1 MSVQSQYGAVE
12 TETPVAATPRRGRAV
27 VLALA
32 LCAGGALLAVA
43 GPAKSPR
50 LRGTRLDSYWTII
63 GGTPTQVEP
72 DAEGLEVVIATMV
85 DGERVPV
92 DSPPIVGGPGDDDHD
107 CCGGGSACGWGWCEA
122 QGKCTQVWEC
132 DDPPAA
138 SSTPTDPGVVN
149 YFPTVA
155 KQANTDCGGGES
167 VGVNCAGGTPL
178 STEDKISGEGE
189 TVGDVP
195 VSSATTVEGANTGTA
210 TTVKCPTECPLMLRR
225 LQACPPPQEG
235 YQYGEAPKDEC
246 GCTTGCPPIV
256 KASATT
262 TPIINTAGGTS
273 SQSGCTGSDCI
284 ITTGS
289 AASRGTTGAGN
300 AKYIPGRK

>member
-12 TETPVAATPRRGRAV
+12 AEAPAATTPRRGKAV
-27 VLALA
+27 MLALY
-32 LCAGGALLAVA
+32 LCVGGAFFAVA
-43 GPAKSPR
+43 GPGASPR
-50 LRGTRLDSYWTII
+50 LRGTQLDSYWTKK
-63 GGTPTQVEP
+63 
-72 DAEGLEVVIATMV
+72 
-85 DGERVPV
+85 
-92 DSPPIVGGPGDDDHD
+92 
-107 CCGGGSACGWGWCEA
+107 
-122 QGKCTQVWEC
+122 GKCTQVWEC

-225 LQACPPPQEG
+225 LQACPQPQEG

-256 KASATT
+256 KASATKKR
-262 TPIINTAGGTS
+262 NTVQEKGG
-273 SQSGCTGSDCI
+273 
-284 ITTGS
+284 
-289 AASRGTTGAGN
+289 R
-300 AKYIPGRK
+300 